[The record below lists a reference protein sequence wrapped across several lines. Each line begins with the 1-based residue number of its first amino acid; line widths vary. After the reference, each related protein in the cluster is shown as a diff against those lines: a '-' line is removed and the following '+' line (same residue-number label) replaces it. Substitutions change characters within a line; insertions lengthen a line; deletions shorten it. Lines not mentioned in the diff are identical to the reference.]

1 VRLRLRSILIPTALG
16 LASIPGL
23 AQLTGGPFEIP
34 KSTID
39 GGGGRSTGG
48 QFILTG
54 TIGQPEG
61 PEQTLTGGNFELSG
75 GFWPGGEGDPEDDL
89 IFSDGF
95 EDP

>member
-1 VRLRLRSILIPTALG
+1 MRLRLRNVLIPTALG
-16 LASIPGL
+16 LASIPAIG
-23 AQLTGGPFEIP
+23 QLTGGPFEIP

-48 QFILTG
+48 PFELTG

-61 PEQTLTGGNFELSG
+61 PGTLSGGDFELNG
-75 GFWPGGEGDPEDDL
+75 GFWPGSAGGTGDDL

>member
-1 VRLRLRSILIPTALG
+1 MRLRLRSILIPTALG

-48 QFILTG
+48 SFELTG
-54 TIGQPEG
+54 TIGQPDAG
-61 PEQTLTGGNFELSG
+61 QSLTGGNFRLSG
-75 GFWPGGEGDPEDDL
+75 GFWPGGERATEDDL